1 VATSITAAIGA
12 GDRWLAVNAAST
24 KAVPFYFTIDAEVFQ
39 CKSGAQTLVWECER
53 GQNGT
58 GRSAHAINSTLIEDV
73 TAISSAASGYTS
85 ATAPGDLPATG
96 VGLGLWANA
105 KAAGDHRT
113 IYSRL
118 FFAAASASTI
128 WTRRLLTLA
137 GWQSTPTRRPR
148 SPPIPSSSKTSRPV
162 WTIAAS
168 T

>member
-1 VATSITAAIGA
+1 MATSITAAIGA

-24 KAVPFYFTIDAEVFQ
+24 KAVPFYFTIDAEVFA

-58 GRSAHAINSTLIEDV
+58 GAVAHAINSTLIEDV
-73 TAISSAASGYTS
+73 VAVESAASGYTS

-118 FFAAASASTI
+118 FFAFASA
-128 WTRRLLTLA
+128 
-137 GWQSTPTRRPR
+137 
-148 SPPIPSSSKTSRPV
+148 
-162 WTIAAS
+162 
-168 T
+168 